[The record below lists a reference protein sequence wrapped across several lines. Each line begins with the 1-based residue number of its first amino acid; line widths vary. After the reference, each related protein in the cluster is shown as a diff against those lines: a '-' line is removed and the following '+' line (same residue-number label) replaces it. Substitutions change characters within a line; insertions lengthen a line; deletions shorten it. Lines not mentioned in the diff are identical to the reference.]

1 MRRVAAILEC
11 QANVY
16 MPVHL
21 CVCEWIRGRREGRYD
36 GYRDIPHL
44 KLLLMFVVLLVY
56 LYPDIP
62 LDIVDNFSDIISSLN
77 VFSLVF
83 CVFLVIKGL
92 NTSDYEESL

>member
-1 MRRVAAILEC
+1 
-11 QANVY
+11 
-16 MPVHL
+16 
-21 CVCEWIRGRREGRYD
+21 
-36 GYRDIPHL
+36 
-44 KLLLMFVVLLVY
+44 MFVVLLVY